1 MTETTHTPSTKRDD
15 LIDAALRLFER
26 DGYRATGI
34 DAIIAEA
41 GVAKMTLY
49 KHFASKD
56 ELIVAALEHQA
67 NHQIAQLEGKVRER
81 ATTPRDLPLA
91 IFDVLEQKCGCR
103 EWRGCLFQRA
113 AGEFAEAH
121 DPVHAAASGYNK
133 RLAEMLEGFVREAGV
148 PDPRPVAE
156 QIGVL
161 VAGAIALTGAECS
174 LAPVRAARSAA
185 ARLLDDALA

>member
-1 MTETTHTPSTKRDD
+1 MPEPATTTPTKRDD
-15 LIDAALRLFER
+15 LIEAALRLFER

-56 ELIVAALEHQA
+56 ELIVAALELQGER
-67 NHQIAQLEGKVRER
+67 QIAQLEGRVRQL
-81 ATTPRDLPLA
+81 AQDPRDLPLA
-91 IFDVLEQKCGCR
+91 VFDAIEQKCGCTQ
-103 EWRGCLFQRA
+103 WRGCLFQRA
-113 AGEFAEAH
+113 AGEFAEAS
-121 DPVHAAASGYNK
+121 DPVHAAAASYT
-133 RLAEMLEGFVREAGV
+133 RRQAAMLEELVREAGV
-148 PDPRPVAE
+148 PDPGPVAQ

-161 VAGAIALTGAECS
+161 VAGAIALAGSECS
-174 LAPVRAARSAA
+174 LAPVRAARAAA